1 MENKLRVVLFVSR
14 NKDNKHLSNY
24 TQRKKSFLSNK
35 TVEELEET
43 FMDFV
48 NKGLNGEMSR
58 MYLSVNPRD
67 EKSIKRELM
76 HELFDNNV
84 DLVKMESKLASLA
97 SKSRCAAEKKW
108 MFDFDSEDKDLLNE
122 FVKELEVLSKELKP
136 VVHKTPNGYAVV
148 VERGFDPRE
157 LLGKYPFVELK
168 RDDML
173 CVKWVKKQECKP
185 YRDDKIEIIKNII
198 INQEILKKERLK
210 ALEKINL
217 IKDDPDLNAKVGWE
231 IRLIQKEIKKDE
243 LKIPILNE
251 LDILKFL
258 LEKEEL
264 MLNNYKNYNNYLN
277 ELIESR

>member
-84 DLVKMESKLASLA
+84 DLVKMESKLA
-97 SKSRCAAEKKW
+97 
-108 MFDFDSEDKDLLNE
+108 
-122 FVKELEVLSKELKP
+122 
-136 VVHKTPNGYAVV
+136 
-148 VERGFDPRE
+148 
-157 LLGKYPFVELK
+157 
-168 RDDML
+168 
-173 CVKWVKKQECKP
+173 
-185 YRDDKIEIIKNII
+185 
-198 INQEILKKERLK
+198 KERLSL
-210 ALEKINL
+210 LEKINL
-217 IKDDPDLNAKVGWE
+217 IKDDPNLNAKVGWE
-231 IRLIQKEIKKDE
+231 IRLI
-243 LKIPILNE
+243 
-251 LDILKFL
+251 
-258 LEKEEL
+258 
-264 MLNNYKNYNNYLN
+264 
-277 ELIESR
+277 